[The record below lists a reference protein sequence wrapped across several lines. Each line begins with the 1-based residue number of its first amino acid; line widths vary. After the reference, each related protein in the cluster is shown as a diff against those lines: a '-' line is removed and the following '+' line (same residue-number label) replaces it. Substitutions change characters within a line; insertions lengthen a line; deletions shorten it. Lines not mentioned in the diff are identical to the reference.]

1 MKYENMKEVSRSC
14 LKKYKILQK
23 LVYLTIT
30 ENIASNLSCVA
41 QSVYQMNLM
50 SQSMALY

>member
-1 MKYENMKEVSRSC
+1 MKEVSHSC

-23 LVYLTIT
+23 LVYVTIT

-41 QSVYQMNLM
+41 QSAVPNEFNVT
-50 SQSMALY
+50 QSMALY